1 MCTLLA
7 IGFQV
12 ICFQNHLN
20 TGEKLRLTRCL
31 RRTHNALRTQFK
43 LSLVFKVQW
52 FRLGGWRCSP
62 LNAALA
68 LRIMQQGGFMFPLE
82 VFVTYTLA
90 CLLLVISPGPDN
102 LLAIGRGLSQGR
114 LAAVMSG
121 MSSGAGIL
129 FHVVA
134 ATFGLTL
141 LIQTSEVAFYVV
153 KLVGAAYLIWL
164 GVKVLRSRNLFSLE
178 PAKKQSL
185 KVIFSTGF
193 LSAALN
199 PKPGMFVL
207 AFVPQFVNPSLGSVT
222 TQMIGYGVW
231 FAVLTAVGFSL
242 MGVFSSQLSE
252 WFRNKPKLV
261 SGLNIGAGITFV
273 SSGLA
278 VAFMKQR

>member
-1 MCTLLA
+1 
-7 IGFQV
+7 
-12 ICFQNHLN
+12 
-20 TGEKLRLTRCL
+20 
-31 RRTHNALRTQFK
+31 
-43 LSLVFKVQW
+43 
-52 FRLGGWRCSP
+52 
-62 LNAALA
+62 
-68 LRIMQQGGFMFPLE
+68 MFTLE
-82 VFVTYTLA
+82 VFVTYTFA

-102 LLAIGRGLSQGR
+102 LLAICRGLSQGR
-114 LAAVMSG
+114 LAAVVSG
-121 MSSGAGIL
+121 LSSGAGIL

-153 KLVGAAYLIWL
+153 KLLGAAYLIWL
-164 GVKVLRSRNLFSLE
+164 GIKVLRSRNLFSLE
-178 PAKKQSL
+178 PVKRQSL
-185 KVIFSTGF
+185 KVILSTGF

-207 AFVPQFVNPSLGSVT
+207 AFIPKFVNPNLGSVT
-222 TQMIGYGVW
+222 IQMLGHGVW
-231 FAVLTAVGFSL
+231 FAVLTTVGFSL
-242 MGVFSSQLSE
+242 MGVFSSQLSG